1 MSEDEKLHEIYRL
14 VVRIDDK
21 VSDLRGAVFGNGRP
35 GLTDR
40 MTVLEQCHG
49 ALKQSHEDCPARE
62 AISGASMRQDRAN
75 KMSLFAVIVSS
86 LTAFA
91 TIITSFFKQ

>member
-1 MSEDEKLHEIYRL
+1 MSEDDKIHEIYRL

-21 VSDLRGAVFGNGRP
+21 VTDLRGAVFGNGRP

-49 ALKQSHEDCPARE
+49 ALKTSHETCPARE
-62 AISGASMRQDRAN
+62 AISGAAMRQDKAT
-75 KMSLFAVIVSS
+75 KMPLFAVIVSTI
-86 LTAFA
+86 TALV
-91 TIITSFFKQ
+91 TIVLSVFKP